1 MAAGILSKILK
12 NKKKEVEAAKGK
24 MPVEALLKEIM
35 KAPANRN
42 FRDLLE
48 YSGFTIIGEIKKKT
62 PSKGVLKKTVDVKK
76 TAKIYAKA
84 GIGAVS
90 VVTDKKFF
98 DGDLEY
104 IKEVKRSASMPVLRK
119 DFIIDEYQILE
130 SRYARA
136 DAVLLIASAI
146 EKRQLN
152 SFVKKIRSL
161 NMTPVVECATKEEIK
176 KACSIGVDIIGINTR
191 DLKTFKINNNRLKNL
206 IKYVPKDKMVIV
218 ESGIMKP
225 EDVDNVMISPLI
237 KGVLIGTMFMKAKGE
252 KQIKDMAEDILYKH
266 GRK

>member
-12 NKKKEVEAAKGK
+12 NKKKEVAAAKER

-42 FRDLLE
+42 FRDMLE
-48 YSGFTIIGEIKKKT
+48 YDEFTIIGEIKKKA
-62 PSKGVLKKTVDVKK
+62 PSKGVLKKNVDIKK
-76 TAKIYAKA
+76 ISKIYEKA

-98 DGDLEY
+98 DGDLGY
-104 IKEVKRSASMPVLRK
+104 IKEVKKSVSMPVLRK
-119 DFIIDEYQILE
+119 DFIIDEYQIIE

-136 DAVLLIASAI
+136 DAVLLIAAAL

-152 SFVKKIRSL
+152 VLVKKTRSL
-161 NMTPVVECATKEEIK
+161 NMTPVVECVTKDEIK
-176 KACSIGVDIIGINTR
+176 KACSIGVDVIGINTR
-191 DLKTFKINNNRLKNL
+191 DLKTFKINKTRLKSL
-206 IKYVPKDKMVIV
+206 IKYVPKEKMVIV

-225 EDVDNVMISPLI
+225 EDVDGIMISPLI
-237 KGVLIGTMFMKAKGE
+237 KGVLIGTMFMTAKGE
-252 KQIKDMAEDILYKH
+252 KQIVDMAGDILYKH
-266 GRK
+266 GKK